1 MKCEVWSVKCEVW
14 IGKSAVWSVKCETCS
29 VKCGVWSVKR
39 EVRSGASNVTC
50 ETGHRFRRMHARTG
64 LAGARRMQVL

>member
-14 IGKSAVWSVKCETCS
+14 SVKNAVS
-29 VKCGVWSVKR
+29 

-50 ETGHRFRRMHARTG
+50 ETGHHFRRMHARTG
-64 LAGARRMQVL
+64 LAGARRMQVLYYWVTCFHC